1 MFFESWNGYQSYATT
16 VKYNRRYIF
25 DGGVD
30 QFLKV
35 VAETSKGRAKYI
47 KEGTYLWRAQ
57 KGFDMKPYKTNSDE
71 EIDFECP
78 YLSKRMKPLYHCAKE
93 GRANPKG
100 IPHLYLSDCKN
111 TAMSEVRPWLGA
123 VISLGI
129 FKVTKKLSVVDCSA
143 NISGVKQLYLENP
156 QPEIREKTVWRD
168 INQAF
173 SKPVGNNE
181 DRSEYVPT

>member
-1 MFFESWNGYQSYATT
+1 
-16 VKYNRRYIF
+16 
-25 DGGVD
+25 
-30 QFLKV
+30 
-35 VAETSKGRAKYI
+35 
-47 KEGTYLWRAQ
+47 
-57 KGFDMKPYKTNSDE
+57 
-71 EIDFECP
+71 
-78 YLSKRMKPLYHCAKE
+78 
-93 GRANPKG
+93 
-100 IPHLYLSDCKN
+100 
-111 TAMSEVRPWLGA
+111 MSEVRPWLGA